1 MKNVIEYVQTHT
13 NFTNEFTT
21 VMSWHLTRT
30 NLAIVESLITYLGIK
45 ETKYA
50 LKFDDVTEG
59 PRLDKSAKFVKF
71 SKRDAA

>member
-1 MKNVIEYVQTHT
+1 
-13 NFTNEFTT
+13 
-21 VMSWHLTRT
+21 MSWHLTRT